1 MERWSVLPAIA
12 ARSMSLIDRLREA
25 LTQPPVLPPLEGDLP
40 EERAL
45 ASVPAAVLVGITDR
59 PDPGLILTVRR
70 EHMRTHAG
78 QVAFPGGRIDPGEDS
93 VEAALREA
101 WEELGLDPGAAEIV
115 GAIDP
120 YRTVTGYIVTPVL
133 AVVPPDQPLSPHE
146 HEVADWFE
154 APLAFVLD
162 PTNQQYKSALFQG
175 RERHYYEIMWGERRI
190 WGATAS
196 MIVNLSRRL
205 QWS

>member
-1 MERWSVLPAIA
+1 MN
-12 ARSMSLIDRLREA
+12 LIDRLREA
-25 LTQPPVLPPLEGDLP
+25 LTQPSVLPPLEGDLP

-59 PDPGLILTVRR
+59 PDPGVILTVRR

-78 QVAFPGGRIDPGEDS
+78 QVAFPGGRVDPGEDS
-93 VEAALREA
+93 VAAALREA
-101 WEELGLDPGAAEIV
+101 WEELGLDPGAAEII

-120 YRTVTGYIVTPVL
+120 YRTVTGYVVTPVL
-133 AVVPPDQPLSPHE
+133 AVVQPDQPLSPHE

-205 QWS
+205 QWR